1 VHVKKASST
10 KVVKKRNGRYMVR
23 KRGGGL
29 INAADKVKALQDA
42 GVVKKLKPKAKAEA
56 AEGAAT

>member
-1 VHVKKASST
+1 LKKAKAT
-10 KVVKKRNGRYMVR
+10 KVVKKRNGRFMVR

-29 INAADKVKALQDA
+29 LKAADKVKALEEA